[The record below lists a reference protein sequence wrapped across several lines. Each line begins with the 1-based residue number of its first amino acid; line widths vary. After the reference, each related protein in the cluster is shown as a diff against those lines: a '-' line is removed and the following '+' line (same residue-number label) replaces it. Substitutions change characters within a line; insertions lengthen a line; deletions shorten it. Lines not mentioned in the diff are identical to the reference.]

1 MDDSSWL
8 AIIGTAVV
16 GAVIMY
22 FMFAGGSD
30 TSAPAKGKSKR
41 GGAPAQVLSLYE
53 R

>member
-22 FMFAGGSD
+22 LMFAGGAD
-30 TSAPAKGKSKR
+30 TNAPSKGKSKR
-41 GGAPAQVLSLYE
+41 GGLQPKY
-53 R
+53 